1 MRLSV
6 ADFIG
11 YAQALSP
18 QRTIGL
24 LVEMEC
30 ILLFNCVDYINHHE
44 GIMTPIQMERGAV
57 MSGRGTYWS
66 ASVLRRRGWTEE
78 LMRELLPK
86 PERVVSGSRTI
97 RVWEKEDVRAEEG
110 SPRFLQQS
118 REARKSASGV
128 KHAQAL
134 LSQAW
139 EEVEKD
145 ASAPWLL
152 AGYYHSALL
161 TRLSG
166 AAGNRSPSAAQTAAW
181 MNEFLALERR
191 CEERH
196 LRGTLRLFLRAGSWL
211 GECAGQALAR
221 EVLSRYPQ
229 VLRGAS
235 AQVLAEFSAA
245 QPEADA
251 EAMLRAEGFPV
262 SLLYK
267 EGLAAV
273 WSVWYV
279 PQAIRTSLSLL
290 IALNPKDEYPEARA
304 MRRHFILHL
313 GGTNTGKTYAGFQR
327 LKQVRSGVY
336 LAPLRLLALE
346 AQETLLEAGVDC
358 SLTTGEEED
367 AREWDTH
374 TAATAEKLDLKRYY
388 DAAVIDECQM
398 IADPQRGYAWTRA
411 ILGVLAPEVHLCAAP
426 EAERLLIRLIESCGD
441 SFEVE
446 VHKRTTPLVCMTR
459 TVDYHRVQPGD
470 ALITFSKVGVLSVA
484 EDLRQSGKEPAI
496 IYGALPYS
504 TRRRQMEGFLKGE
517 MQYIVST
524 DAIGM
529 GLNLPIR
536 RIIFLETEKFDGVER
551 RELKPEEIR
560 QIAGRAGRFGMYN
573 RGYVGAAQGLP
584 IIRAG
589 LEAVIPPLD
598 HAVAGFS
605 DLVLQAEFDLLEVLT
620 EWNKMPTVEPYR
632 KLDISR
638 YITLISKMR
647 EMGFTLT
654 REQEL
659 KAANIP
665 FDETE
670 EALRELFFSFLRRWQ
685 QGEEIEQPGMPE
697 GDPTLPELEQ
707 YYRKL
712 DLYFSFAKTFG
723 CPVDEDRLYDSRERV
738 ADEIH
743 EILLHR
749 LRNNIR
755 FCDRC
760 GKALPLYHRGR
771 LCDECFRRERKGAP
785 AWRTGR

>member
-1 MRLSV
+1 MFREWKGGS
-6 ADFIG
+6 
-11 YAQALSP
+11 
-18 QRTIGL
+18 
-24 LVEMEC
+24 
-30 ILLFNCVDYINHHE
+30 
-44 GIMTPIQMERGAV
+44 AV
-57 MSGRGTYWS
+57 SGRAGGKNWS
-66 ASVLRRRGWTEE
+66 VSVLKRRGWTNE
-78 LMRELLPK
+78 LMKQLLPK
-86 PERVVSGSRTI
+86 PRILVSNGRHI
-97 RVWEKEDVRAEEG
+97 RMWSQEEVRRAEKDV
-110 SPRFLQQS
+110 SFAQ
-118 REARKSASGV
+118 ARKDPELRGAALRAAAPGV
-128 KHAQAL
+128 RHAKYL
-134 LSQAW
+134 LAQAW
-139 EEVEKD
+139 EEAEKD
-145 ASAPWLL
+145 AAAPWVL
-152 AGYYHSALL
+152 AGHYHAAILA
-161 TRLSG
+161 RLASVP
-166 AAGNRSPSAAQTAAW
+166 RSRTFDQSQAIGQLREFLSLEGGGKDLTAA
-181 MNEFLALERR
+181 
-191 CEERH
+191 
-196 LRGTLRLFLRAGSWL
+196 LRNFLRAVPWM
-211 GECAGQALAR
+211 GECSDHAQARA
-221 EVLSRYPQ
+221 VLERYPQ

-235 AQVLAEFSAA
+235 AQALAEFAAA
-245 QPEADA
+245 QPEADV
-251 EAMLRAEGFPV
+251 EAMLRTEGFPA
-262 SLLYK
+262 LQLFQ
-267 EGLAAV
+267 EGLGAV

-327 LKQVRSGVY
+327 LKQARSGVY

-367 AREWDTH
+367 SRTWDTH
-374 TAATAEKLDLKRYY
+374 TAATAEKLDMRRYY
-388 DAAVIDECQM
+388 DVAVVDECQM
-398 IADPQRGYAWTRA
+398 IADGQRGYAWTRA

-426 EAERLLIRLIESCGD
+426 EAEDLLVRLIESCGD
-441 SFEVE
+441 SYEVE
-446 VHKRTTPLVCMTR
+446 RHKRTTPLICMTR

-551 RELKPEEIR
+551 RELRPEEIR

-573 RGYVGAAQGLP
+573 RGYVGATQGLP

-598 HAVAGFS
+598 YAVAGFS

-638 YITLISKMR
+638 YIALISKMR

-670 EALRELFFSFLRRWQ
+670 EALREQFFSFLRRWQ
-685 QGEEIEQPGMPE
+685 QGEDVEQPGLPE
-697 GDPTLPELEQ
+697 GDPTLPELEL

-712 DLYFSFAKTFG
+712 DLYFSFAKAFD

-738 ADEIH
+738 AEEIN

-755 FCDRC
+755 FCHVC

-771 LCDECFRRERKGAP
+771 LCDECYQRERKN
-785 AWRTGR
+785 RGRRFGDS